1 MNKTEQ
7 YRKTGIFHRR
17 NSDECQDVV
26 YYREKDDYS
35 MIVLADGVTSCV
47 NGGIGA
53 RLACETVLDFYMDEA
68 EYLEHFPEQKM
79 AALITEQVRFRL
91 EEEARKNQNSLET
104 YASTLAFVFYNKRSE
119 NLTAFNLGDGGI
131 FWTDRKEC
139 HSLLLPSGRSEIG
152 TFTTMDGIAG
162 RIRIERRKAKGME
175 SVWICS
181 DGVLN
186 EMREWSLEKGLKR
199 DMIRRDYMEA
209 KERLDLL
216 QAEDDCSF
224 IAMKIR

>member
-1 MNKTEQ
+1 MKKTDQ
-7 YRKTGIFHRR
+7 YRKTGTFHRR

-35 MIVLADGVTSCV
+35 MIVLADGVSSCE

-53 RLACETVLDFYMDEA
+53 RVACETVLDFYMDEA
-68 EYLEHFPEQKM
+68 EHLERFPEEKM
-79 AALITEQVRFRL
+79 AALIAEQIRFRL
-91 EEEARKNQNSLET
+91 EEEAGKDRNSLET
-104 YASTLAFVFYNKRSE
+104 YASTLAFVFYNKRSG

-139 HSLLLPSGRSEIG
+139 HSLLLPSRTNDIG
-152 TFTTMDGIAG
+152 TFTTMDDIAG
-162 RIRIERRKAKGME
+162 KIKIERRKADGMD

-186 EMREWSLEKGLKR
+186 EMREWSLEKGLKG
-199 DMIRRDYMEA
+199 DMIRRNYMEA

>member
-1 MNKTEQ
+1 
-7 YRKTGIFHRR
+7 
-17 NSDECQDVV
+17 
-26 YYREKDDYS
+26 
-35 MIVLADGVTSCV
+35 
-47 NGGIGA
+47 
-53 RLACETVLDFYMDEA
+53 
-68 EYLEHFPEQKM
+68 
-79 AALITEQVRFRL
+79 
-91 EEEARKNQNSLET
+91 
-104 YASTLAFVFYNKRSE
+104 
-119 NLTAFNLGDGGI
+119 
-131 FWTDRKEC
+131 
-139 HSLLLPSGRSEIG
+139 
-152 TFTTMDGIAG
+152 MDGIAG